1 MGSNYQFLI
10 SAFLLCL
17 LPFLCIAAIYLYHWL
32 EQRLPST
39 QRAALD
45 QFVNMAVR
53 AIWLV
58 NGAATDE
65 QKQALA
71 VQAVK
76 DLFVHFGLPVPSD
89 QVILLAVQAAMLLM
103 KQMPQAGE
111 VVGAVASE

>member
-1 MGSNYQFLI
+1 MGSNYAFLI

-17 LPFLCIAAIYLYHWL
+17 LPFLCVAAIYLYRWL

-111 VVGAVASE
+111 ASTPLRQG